1 MPARGIVTDIEGTTT
16 SIAFVADVLFPYARR
31 AMPEF
36 VAAHARDAHVRA
48 LLEETRALA
57 GLDKNASDAA
67 LAAVL
72 CDWIDQDRKVAPLKS
87 LQGLIWADGYAG
99 HAFVGHVYED
109 AVAALRR
116 WHRDGLALYV
126 FSSGSVAAQQLLFR
140 HSGAGDLT
148 PLFSG
153 YFDTRTGGKRDPAA
167 YRAIAKAVSIK
178 TDALLFLS
186 DIVEEL
192 DAASEAG
199 LRTVLVD
206 RAERFK
212 IGAGRHALVT
222 HLTEVQL

>member
-1 MPARGIVTDIEGTTT
+1 MPVRGILTDIEGTTT

-36 VAAHARDAHVRA
+36 VGGHAHEASVRT
-48 LLEETRALA
+48 LLEETRVLA
-57 GLDKNASDAA
+57 GLDENATDAA

-72 CDWIDQDRKVAPLKS
+72 CDWIDEDRKVAPLKS
-87 LQGLIWADGYAG
+87 LQGLIWADGYAAG
-99 HAFVGHVYED
+99 AFVGHVYPD
-109 AVAALRR
+109 AVAALRQ
-116 WHRDGLALYV
+116 WHQDGLALYV

-153 YFDTRTGGKRDPAA
+153 YFDTRTGAKRDPAA
-167 YRAIAKAVSIK
+167 YRAIAQAVSMK

-186 DIVEEL
+186 DVVEEL

-212 IGAGRHALVT
+212 EGAGHPRVG
-222 HLTEVQL
+222 HLTQVRP

>member
-1 MPARGIVTDIEGTTT
+1 MPVRGILTDIEGTTT

-31 AMPEF
+31 AMPQF
-36 VAAHARDAHVRA
+36 VAGHAHEPRVRA
-48 LLEETRALA
+48 LLEETRDLA
-57 GLDKNASDAA
+57 GLDENATDAA

-99 HAFVGHVYED
+99 RAFVGHVYPD
-109 AVAALRR
+109 AVAALRQ

-140 HSGAGDLT
+140 HSDAGDLT

-153 YFDTRTGGKRDPAA
+153 YFDTRTGAKRDPAA
-167 YRAIAKAVSIK
+167 YRAIAQAISMK

-186 DIVEEL
+186 DLVEEL

-212 IGAGRHALVT
+212 EGADHPRVG
-222 HLTEVQL
+222 HLTEVRP